1 MIVLVAGPPRT
12 GSMWTYN
19 VTRALLLVS
28 GKNILPH
35 DLFDEVAAANK
46 AVANAAKMAPGD
58 TYCIKA
64 HVLPK
69 KQPPLSVKIINNY
82 RDVRDAML
90 SYMRFMRLSDFE
102 KGLQVARE
110 MMSDTDHYF
119 QYQWHNMIHI
129 RYDDLIANPVA
140 IVQQI
145 DSFLGLNVALD
156 EIEAIAMRFARH
168 NVREMLK
175 QLEQVV
181 VESNG
186 QIEGEAHEKY
196 ASLANLDGSYR
207 IFDKETNF
215 QTNHITSDKP
225 GEWRNVFTRE
235 QQEKL
240 LQITSSWLNRY
251 GFKL

>member
-1 MIVLVAGPPRT
+1 MIVLVAGPSRT

-19 VTRALLLVS
+19 VTRALLLAS

-35 DLFDEVAAANK
+35 DPINEVAAANK

-58 TYCIKA
+58 AYCVKA

-69 KQPPLSVKIINNY
+69 KEPPPSVKIINNY

-119 QYQWHNMIHI
+119 QYQWHNIIHI

-140 IVQQI
+140 IIQQI
-145 DSFLGLNVALD
+145 DSFLGLGVALD

-168 NVREMLK
+168 NVRKVLK
-175 QLEQVV
+175 RLEQVA

-186 QIEGEAHEKY
+186 RIEDEAREKY
-196 ASLANLDGSYR
+196 VSLTNLDGSYR
-207 IFDKETNF
+207 VFDKETNF
-215 QTNHITSDKP
+215 KRTILHRISQAN
-225 GEWRNVFTRE
+225 GAMC
-235 QQEKL
+235 L
-240 LQITSSWLNRY
+240 LASNKKNYSN
-251 GFKL
+251 